1 MGVPLACKTLAILI
15 IGIAPISG
23 LACALCCAHCR
34 ADSGAPPRSGAS
46 GKVYGHRLL
55 HHGFY
60 EVAAVVMTLEKSPVV
75 PGRWWLWCWLS
86 LAV

>member
-1 MGVPLACKTLAILI
+1 LGVPLACKTLAILI

-55 HHGFY
+55 HRALRSFY
-60 EVAAVVMTLEKSPVV
+60 EGCDVRNAMRNAVAMLRCNAKEH
-75 PGRWWLWCWLS
+75 
-86 LAV
+86 